1 MIPNYDYRWPPKS
14 NKYIFHDIGSI
25 SGRNVFGVWYKSALT
40 NPRDVFNFRPLTFRN
55 LLTGNGRNCF
65 CATCAVFVKTD
76 FMEIIL
82 SIIVVKI
89 SCRLCIWHWAWSC
102 FVLIRRRLKVYDA
115 SSLSQKLHKPHL
127 GWGLLHNCCIFRIV
141 EMLAS
146 FLIRIIS
153 RNWGCGKN
161 FWRMLPNS
169 PMFAKALKYITVW
182 WGGALPHADFKVHK
196 RRMMKF

>member
-1 MIPNYDYRWPPKS
+1 MILVQFLAEMFLVSDTNLRWQIPETFS
-14 NKYIFHDIGSI
+14 IFGRSL
-25 SGRNVFGVWYKSALT
+25 SGIYWRGMGGT
-40 NPRDVFNFRPLTFRN
+40 
-55 LLTGNGRNCF
+55 
-65 CATCAVFVKTD
+65 VFVQPVRYLSKQ
-76 FMEIIL
+76 IL
-82 SIIVVKI
+82 WKSSYQYLGSKFPVGYV
-89 SCRLCIWHWAWSC
+89 WHWAWSC

-182 WGGALPHADFKVHK
+182 WGGALPHTDFKVHK
-196 RRMMKF
+196 RKMMKF